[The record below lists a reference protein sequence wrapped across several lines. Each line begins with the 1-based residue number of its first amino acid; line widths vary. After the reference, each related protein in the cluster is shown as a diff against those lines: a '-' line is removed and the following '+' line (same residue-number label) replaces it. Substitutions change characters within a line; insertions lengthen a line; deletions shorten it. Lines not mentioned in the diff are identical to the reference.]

1 MQKRF
6 TIQTRF
12 KSYVLQAVSL
22 NAESADQAVE
32 RLKEGIDTEELEDF
46 EILSVEEDDQLL
58 LDIPSPSKALN

>member
-6 TIQTRF
+6 TIQVRF

-22 NAESADQAVE
+22 NAETPEEAVS
-32 RLKEGIDTEELEDF
+32 RLKEGIDTEELEEF
-46 EILSVEEDDQLL
+46 EIISVEESDQML